1 MNEKEAL
8 LNQLRS
14 VHVPEVSGVP
24 AMGWWILLL
33 ALIVLA
39 AVWRLWRKRRQARLW
54 QREANGELARIRESI
69 EQHPASIT
77 LSDTSKL
84 ARRVLLKTKGRQA
97 VASLHGAEWLKAL
110 DDVAGRSL
118 FADGFGSLLESSQ
131 YQRDPHVNPS
141 DLHSLMDAMD
151 ELIRSS
157 ARSFK

>member
-1 MNEKEAL
+1 VNEKEAL

-24 AMGWWILLL
+24 ATGWWVLLI

-39 AVWRLWRKRRQARLW
+39 ALCWFWLKRRQARLW
-54 QREANGELARIRESI
+54 QREANNELVRIRESI
-69 EQHPASIT
+69 EQQAASIT

-84 ARRVLLKTKGRQA
+84 ARRVLLKTQGRQA
-97 VASLHGAEWLKAL
+97 VASLHGTEWLQAL
-110 DDVAGRSL
+110 DDVAGRPL
-118 FADGFGSLLESSQ
+118 FADGFGRLLESSQ

-157 ARSFK
+157 AQSIK